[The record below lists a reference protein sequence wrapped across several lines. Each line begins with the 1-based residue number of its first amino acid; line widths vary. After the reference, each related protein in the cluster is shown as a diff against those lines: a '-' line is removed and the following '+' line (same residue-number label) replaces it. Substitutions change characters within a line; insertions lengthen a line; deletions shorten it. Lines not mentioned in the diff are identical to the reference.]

1 MDVEAKD
8 SFQTNKAMITD
19 QAMFICAFTFF
30 AGSSDSKRYQL
41 FDRTFF
47 PLFIVWEVGVVVLA
61 EKGETSVADPQSARP
76 HCPPNSSPSGG
87 LAAGGRLL
95 SLASVRVYAGG

>member
-8 SFQTNKAMITD
+8 SFQTNKAMIKD
-19 QAMFICAFTFF
+19 QAMFICAFSIF
-30 AGSSDSKRYQL
+30 AGSSDSKRCQL

-61 EKGETSVADPQSARP
+61 EKG
-76 HCPPNSSPSGG
+76 
-87 LAAGGRLL
+87 
-95 SLASVRVYAGG
+95 